1 MVDLTALELPINEL
15 QVAGGG
21 QESNSLSRIE
31 VMDSLTR
38 VFHREFFNVRYE
50 TQWKIAARKYESL
63 VLFVID
69 VDQFSSFNAM
79 DSRSG
84 DYALQKIAKALGLLI
99 RRSTD
104 FVARY
109 KGDQFVILAADMSG
123 AQAKA
128 HALRICERVRALKI
142 LNRQTGQYL
151 SVCVGYVVG
160 VPDAGKKPRYLLDA
174 VSRNLR
180 LAKSKGKGTA
190 HGSETKRPVYAV

>member
-1 MVDLTALELPINEL
+1 MVDLTALELPINGL
-15 QVAGGG
+15 QAAGGG
-21 QESNSLSRIE
+21 QEGNSLSRIE
-31 VMDSLTR
+31 VVDSLTR
-38 VFHREFFNVRYE
+38 VFHREFFNVQYE
-50 TQWKIAARKYESL
+50 IQWKIAARKYESL

-109 KGDQFVILAADMSG
+109 KGDQFVILAADMSE

-151 SVCVGYVVG
+151 SVCVGYVAG

-174 VSRNLR
+174 ASRNLR
-180 LAKSKGKGTA
+180 LAKSKGKGMA
-190 HGSETKRPVYAV
+190 HGSEMKRPV